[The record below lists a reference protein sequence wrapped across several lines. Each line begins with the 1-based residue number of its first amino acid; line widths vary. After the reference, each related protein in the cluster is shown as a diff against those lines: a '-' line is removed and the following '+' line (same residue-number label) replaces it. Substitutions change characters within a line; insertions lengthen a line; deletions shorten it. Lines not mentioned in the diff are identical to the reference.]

1 MRAAA
6 VSLGHVNRGDKSV
19 YGRDARSR
27 GDARKKRFRVYASG
41 LVPLRRAVVA
51 LDPAWYAR
59 RMRLERKAILV
70 GVWLSTAC
78 APVVLTVGCSSS
90 GTSGTPSVDGGTAPE
105 AGSAT
110 ATGST
115 TTTPT
120 GTSTGTVPP
129 GTATAGRL
137 DPSFGAGGKSP
148 GVVPASFD
156 FTPTTGLV
164 MKDDSVI
171 VVGFGSDSIGT
182 SDTVLGRFRADGS
195 PDLPQGGNASIKLV
209 TNPTREKVVGV
220 RENTARQLV
229 LYGVNDTP
237 NAISSFFQIASPI
250 DGKCTGFFLPNYC
263 SSTPNSTTP
272 DVAPVALA
280 AVVQNTSG
288 ETYAGGAGPYVGL
301 SDFMLVKLAA
311 DGSVATTFGTPGG
324 NGTVRVDF
332 GGTEEGISLLDLR
345 SDGKILAIGGSNNAS
360 KPGVVMARFTET
372 GALDET
378 FGTAGKAFLG
388 VPSQRLA
395 RTPDG
400 KFVGAYAEGSGSAK
414 KTRVVRM
421 LADGTLDTTFGTSGK
436 AEAPWPN
443 GAGALT
449 ALLAHPDGSLLVGY
463 DDFTV
468 GRLTAAGSSDPT
480 WNDTGFHTVTFPTS
494 VTLTA
499 LGVQS
504 DGRVVAM
511 GGASKVGNDDKAAM
525 FVVRFT
531 K

>member
-1 MRAAA
+1 MK
-6 VSLGHVNRGDKSV
+6 LD
-19 YGRDARSR
+19 
-27 GDARKKRFRVYASG
+27 RKT
-41 LVPLRRAVVA
+41 
-51 LDPAWYAR
+51 
-59 RMRLERKAILV
+59 ILV
-70 GVWLSTAC
+70 GVWLSMAC
-78 APVVLTVGCSSS
+78 APVLLSVACSSS
-90 GTSGTPSVDGGTAPE
+90 GTGGTPSADGGTPSE
-105 AGSAT
+105 AGST
-110 ATGST
+110 SATGSPT
-115 TTTPT
+115 TTTTTT

-137 DPSFGAGGKSP
+137 DPSFGSGGKSP
-148 GVVPASFD
+148 GVLPASFD

-164 MKDDSVI
+164 MKDDSVV

-182 SDTVLGRFRADGS
+182 WDTVLGRFRSDGT
-195 PDLPQGGNASIKLV
+195 PDMPQGANASLRLA

-220 RENTARQLV
+220 RENAARQLL

-237 NAISSFFQIASPI
+237 NAISSFFQVASPT
-250 DGKCTGFFLPNYC
+250 DGKCVGFFLPNYC
-263 SSTPNSTTP
+263 SSAPNATTP
-272 DVAPVALA
+272 AVSLVAIA
-280 AVVQNTSG
+280 AVVQNAAG

-311 DGSVATTFGTPGG
+311 DGSVATTFGAAGG

-360 KPGVVMARFTET
+360 KPGVVMARFTDT
-372 GALDET
+372 GALDT
-378 FGTAGKAFLG
+378 SFGTAGKAFLG

-400 KFVGAYAEGSGSAK
+400 KFVGAFAEGTGATK

-421 LADGTLDTTFGTSGK
+421 SADGTLDTTFGAGGL

-443 GAGALT
+443 GAGGVT
-449 ALLAHPDGSLLVGY
+449 ALLVHPDGSLLVGY
-463 DDFTV
+463 DNFTV
-468 GRLTAAGSSDPT
+468 GRLTAAGSSDSS
-480 WNDTGFHTVTFPTS
+480 WNDTGFHTVTFPTA
-494 VTLTA
+494 VALTA

-511 GGASKVGNDDKAAM
+511 GGASKVGNDDKARM

>member
-1 MRAAA
+1 
-6 VSLGHVNRGDKSV
+6 
-19 YGRDARSR
+19 
-27 GDARKKRFRVYASG
+27 
-41 LVPLRRAVVA
+41 
-51 LDPAWYAR
+51 
-59 RMRLERKAILV
+59 MRLERKAILV

-78 APVVLTVGCSSS
+78 APVVLSVGCSSS
-90 GTSGTPSVDGGTAPE
+90 GTGGGPTADGGASSE

-115 TTTPT
+115 TTTTT
-120 GTSTGTVPP
+120 GTSTSTAPP

-137 DPSFGAGGKSP
+137 DPTFGTGGKSP
-148 GVVPASFD
+148 GLEPASFD

-171 VVGFGSDSIGT
+171 VVGFGSDPVGT
-182 SDTVLGRFRADGS
+182 SDTVLGRFGKDGA
-195 PDLPQGGNASIKLV
+195 PDLPQGGNASIKLG

-220 RENTARQLV
+220 RENAARQL
-229 LYGVNDTP
+229 LLFGVNDTP
-237 NAISSFFQIASPI
+237 NAMSSFFQVANPR
-250 DGKCTGFFLPNYC
+250 DGKCPGFFLPSYC

-280 AVVQNTSG
+280 AVVQNAAG
-288 ETYAGGAGPYVGL
+288 ETFAGGAGPYVGL
-301 SDFMLVKLAA
+301 SDFMLVKLAV
-311 DGSVATTFGTPGG
+311 DGSVVTTFGSPGG

-332 GGTEEGISLLDLR
+332 GGTEEGISFLDLR
-345 SDGKILAIGGSNNAS
+345 TDGKILAIGGSNNAS

-372 GALDET
+372 GALDES

-400 KFVGAYAEGSGSAK
+400 KFVGAYAEGAGAGR

-421 LADGTLDTTFGTSGK
+421 LADGTLDTTFGTSGS
-436 AEAPWPN
+436 AEAPWPS

-449 ALLAHPDGSLLVGY
+449 ALLVHPDGSLLVGY

-468 GRLTAAGSSDPT
+468 GRLTAAGSTDPT

-499 LGVQS
+499 LGVQT

-511 GGASKVGNDDKAAM
+511 GGATKVGNDAKATMYA
-525 FVVRFT
+525 VRFT